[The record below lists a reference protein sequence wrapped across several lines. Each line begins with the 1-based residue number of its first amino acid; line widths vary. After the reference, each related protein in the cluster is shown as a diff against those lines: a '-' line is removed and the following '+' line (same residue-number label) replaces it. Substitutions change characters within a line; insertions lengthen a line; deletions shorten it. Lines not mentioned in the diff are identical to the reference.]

1 MHRVSFPGTQNYEQ
15 YTAQFELDA
24 EDVSPE
30 LLDGC
35 NLLEQMFVFDTLVCY
50 QGLLFQYTKGYI
62 DKKDLDGQTKRL
74 FSTLT
79 DKLRGVVKNILK
91 DGREVTGDG
100 RRDTVK
106 DKKSVDNVK
115 KGSTRQRKSTDTGAA
130 T

>member
-1 MHRVSFPGTQNYEQ
+1 MRVMHRVSFPGTQNYEQ

-24 EDVSPE
+24 ADVSSE

-79 DKLRGVVKNILK
+79 ARLQGIVKNILK
-91 DGREVTGDG
+91 DGREVTGG
-100 RRDTVK
+100 RGRNTVK
-106 DKKSVDNVK
+106 DKKSVEDTK
-115 KGSTRQRKSTDTGAA
+115 KGGTRQRKPADT
-130 T
+130 